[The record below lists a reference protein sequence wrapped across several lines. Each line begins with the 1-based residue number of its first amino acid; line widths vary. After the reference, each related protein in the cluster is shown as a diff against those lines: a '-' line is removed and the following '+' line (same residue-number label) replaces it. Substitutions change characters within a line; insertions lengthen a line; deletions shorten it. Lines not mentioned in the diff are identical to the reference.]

1 MLQKN
6 ICLPPIR
13 VPRDATKLYPIPEY
27 ILRFDGGSRG
37 NPGLSGC
44 GAVIY
49 KNNDEI
55 WSDYLF
61 VGNFMTNNYAEYSG
75 LILGLKQALK
85 MNITTILVEGDS
97 LLVIN
102 QLTNV
107 YKCKSENLLK
117 LNSDANNLVKE
128 FENITFQHILRNKN
142 KRADQL
148 SNLAIDNYIEMQLN
162 AIDSLNTKI

>member
-1 MLQKN
+1 MSK
-6 ICLPPIR
+6 IIYLPTIKIS
-13 VPRDATKLYPIPEY
+13 RDDAKIYPITSSNY

-49 KNNDEI
+49 HNCEEI
-55 WSDYLF
+55 WSGYMFIGDN
-61 VGNFMTNNYAEYSG
+61 VTNNYAEYSG
-75 LILGLKQALK
+75 LILGLKQALEL
-85 MNITTILVEGDS
+85 NIYHLLVEGDS

-107 YKCKSENLLK
+107 YKCKSENLLE
-117 LNSDANNLVKE
+117 LNETAKRLATE
-128 FENITFQHILRNKN
+128 FSSIHFQHILRSKN

-148 SNLAIDNYIEMQLN
+148 ANFSIDQFINRHI
-162 AIDSLNTKI
+162 